1 MGKERIMKDMYPS
14 AERAGG
20 VRNGRGGLMEKYNN
34 IQKDPFADNCASII
48 SGVISVFLLVLVV
61 GLPLYLHNSYFDILE
76 AKYKW
81 YYGSFFAM
89 LVIVLVL
96 SLIMLVIDFKEFG
109 GDHVKKLFSALKP
122 ANWKKTFHPAD
133 AAILVFWLA
142 ALIST
147 FQSEYFYESFWGNEG
162 RYSGLF
168 LMTLYVVMYFIVSRF
183 WKFRGWVVHAFLL
196 AGLIVCLIGI
206 TDYFQMDIFGFR
218 VRIKPSESAI
228 FTSTIGNINT
238 YTAFV
243 ALVMGAA
250 AGVFVTTQKRV
261 ELIWSYVCLF
271 VTFMAIIMGC
281 SDNAYLALGALFAFM
296 PLMLFRSRK
305 GVIRY
310 LVMVST
316 FATVIQCID
325 FINHKYEG
333 IVLGLDSLFKIVANL
348 PGLMVLVLA
357 LWAITITVYVTFKR
371 NLAAT
376 GMAAAAQKQD
386 MGELSPVLRRV
397 WIIFLVAA
405 FLIVV
410 FLLVDANVLGHGE
423 RYSSLANYLVFND
436 EWGTSRGYIWRKSM
450 EAYGKFPLKHKL
462 FGYGPD
468 TFGILTTDRFFGDM
482 INATGLIFDN
492 AHNEY
497 LQFLLTIGPIG
508 LIAYWVF
515 LALSCR
521 GMLRCTTWRKYAAAC
536 MFAVICYCF
545 QAAVNL
551 NLPITAPLLWGMLSM
566 GGAAARFDSAEK

>member
-1 MGKERIMKDMYPS
+1 MAKTENRRVEDS
-14 AERAGG
+14 F
-20 VRNGRGGLMEKYNN
+20 VTT
-34 IQKDPFADNCASII
+34 CSSII
-48 SGVISVFLLVLVV
+48 SGTITFFLFMLVTVF
-61 GLPLYLHNSYFDILE
+61 PLIYHRGYADILE
-76 AKYKW
+76 TKYW
-81 YYGSFFAM
+81 TYCVIAIGMA
-89 LVIVLVL
+89 VIVGILA
-96 SLIMLVIDFKEFG
+96 LIMLLVDKKENSG
-109 GDHVKKLFSALKP
+109 IYSGELFSALKP
-122 ANWKKTFHPAD
+122 RNWKKTFTLAD
-133 AAILVFWLA
+133 AGVIAFWA
-142 ALIST
+142 FAGIST
-147 FQSEYFYESFWGNEG
+147 LQSEWLYEAFWGNEG
-162 RYSGLF
+162 RYSGFF
-168 LMTLYVVMYFIVSRF
+168 LITIYVVFYFIVSRY
-183 WKFRGWVVHAFLL
+183 WNVKTWILEAFLASGMIL
-196 AGLIVCLIGI
+196 CLIGI
-206 TDYFQMDIFGFR
+206 TDYFQLDVLNFR
-218 VRIKPSESAI
+218 GNMRPEQSAI

-238 YTAFV
+238 YTAYV
-243 ALVMGAA
+243 AIVMGVAAGGFAA
-250 AGVFVTTQKRV
+250 AKGKLQT
-261 ELIWSYVCLF
+261 IWYYVCMTVAF
-271 VTFMAIIMGC
+271 FAIIMGC

-521 GMLRCTTWRKYAAAC
+521 CMLRCTTWRKYAAAC

>member
-1 MGKERIMKDMYPS
+1 
-14 AERAGG
+14 
-20 VRNGRGGLMEKYNN
+20 MEKHNN
-34 IQKDPFADNCASII
+34 IQKDPFADSCASII

-81 YYGSFFAM
+81 YYGSFLAM
-89 LVIVLVL
+89 LAIVLVL
-96 SLIMLVIDFKEFG
+96 SLVMLGIDFKEFG
-109 GDHVKKLFSALKP
+109 GDHAKELFSALKP

-133 AAILVFWLA
+133 AAVVVFWLA

-183 WKFRGWVVHAFLL
+183 WKFRGWMVNAFLL

-250 AGVFVTTQKRV
+250 AGMFVTTEKRM
-261 ELIWSYVCLF
+261 ELIGAYVCLF
-271 VTFMAIIMGC
+271 VSFMAIIMGC

-296 PLMLFRSRK
+296 PLMLFRSRE
-305 GVIRY
+305 GVTRY

-325 FINHKYEG
+325 SINHKYEG

-357 LWAITITVYVTFKR
+357 LWAVTIAVYVIFKR
-371 NLAAT
+371 NAAVGT
-376 GMAAAAQKQD
+376 EKNVQKQMAD
-386 MGELSPVLRRV
+386 ELSPILRRV
-397 WIIFLVAA
+397 WIIFLAAA
-405 FLIVV
+405 FIIIA
-410 FLLVDANVLGHGE
+410 FLVVDANVLGHGE

-468 TFGILTTDRFFGDM
+468 TFGILTTDKFFGDM
-482 INATGLIFDN
+482 INATGLVFDN

-515 LALSCR
+515 LVLSCR
-521 GMLRCTTWRKYAAAC
+521 RMLHCAAGKKYAAAC

-566 GGAAARFDSAEK
+566 GGAAARFDSLEK

>member
-1 MGKERIMKDMYPS
+1 
-14 AERAGG
+14 
-20 VRNGRGGLMEKYNN
+20 MEKHNN
-34 IQKDPFADNCASII
+34 IQKDPFADSCASII

-81 YYGSFFAM
+81 YYGSFLAM
-89 LVIVLVL
+89 LAIVLVL
-96 SLIMLVIDFKEFG
+96 SLVMLGIDFKEFG
-109 GDHVKKLFSALKP
+109 GDHAKELFSALKP

-133 AAILVFWLA
+133 AAVVVFWLA

-183 WKFRGWVVHAFLL
+183 WKFRGWMVHAFLL

-250 AGVFVTTQKRV
+250 AGMFVTTEKRM
-261 ELIWSYVCLF
+261 ELIGSYVCLF
-271 VTFMAIIMGC
+271 VSFMAIIMGC

-305 GVIRY
+305 GVTRY

-325 FINHKYEG
+325 SINHKYEG

-348 PGLMVLVLA
+348 PGLMLLVLA
-357 LWAITITVYVTFKR
+357 LWAVTIAVYVIFKR
-371 NLAAT
+371 NAAVGT
-376 GMAAAAQKQD
+376 EKNVQKQMAD
-386 MGELSPVLRRV
+386 ELPPILRRV
-397 WIIFLVAA
+397 WIIFLAAA
-405 FLIVV
+405 FIIIA
-410 FLLVDANVLGHGE
+410 FLVVDANVLGHGE

-468 TFGILTTDRFFGDM
+468 TFGILTTDKFFGDM
-482 INATGLIFDN
+482 INATGLVFDN

-515 LALSCR
+515 LVLSCR
-521 GMLRCTTWRKYAAAC
+521 RMLHCTAGKKYTAAC

-566 GGAAARFDSAEK
+566 GSAAVRSSSTEK